1 MKLRYSATSPYA
13 RKCLVVAIELGL
25 GGRIEKVPTSTT
37 DPASGL
43 AADNPLGKI
52 PVLLTEEVGAVYDS
66 PVICEYLDSLH
77 HGPKL
82 HPTGGIARWHVLR
95 RQALADGMTDAAI
108 LRRLEQMRA
117 DGQRSDA
124 FAMLQAGKMAT
135 ALDAL
140 EAEAG
145 RFGDELAID
154 QIAIGCALGYLDF
167 RFAADRWRDRRPK
180 LAAWYD
186 RFAGRPAMRAT
197 VPPPA

>member
-1 MKLRYSATSPYA
+1 MKLRYSATSPYV
-13 RKCLVVAIELGL
+13 RKCVVAAIELGL
-25 GGRIEKVPTSTT
+25 EDRIEKVPTSTT

-43 AADNPLGKI
+43 SGDNPLGKV
-52 PVLLTEEVGAVYDS
+52 PVLLTEEAGALYDS

-82 HPTGGIARWHVLR
+82 HPSGGIARWHVLR
-95 RQALADGMTDAAI
+95 RQALADGVMDAAI
-108 LRRLEQMRA
+108 LRRQETMRP
-117 DGQRSDA
+117 DGQRSEA
-124 FAMLQAGKMAT
+124 FITLQAGKVTT
-135 ALDAL
+135 ALDVL

-145 RFGDELAID
+145 RFGDALAID

-180 LAAWYD
+180 LAAWYE
-186 RFAGRPAMRAT
+186 RFAGRPSMRAT